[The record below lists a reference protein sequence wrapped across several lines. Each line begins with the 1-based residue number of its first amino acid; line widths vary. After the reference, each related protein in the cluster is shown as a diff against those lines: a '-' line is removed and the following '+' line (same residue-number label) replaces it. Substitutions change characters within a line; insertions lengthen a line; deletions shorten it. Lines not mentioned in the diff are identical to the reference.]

1 MIQDQYLQLLKDNSL
16 SNQIIDAYLIQKHN
30 LISYFANIIVYGP
43 IALLNA
49 EQICSTKLSQQ
60 YVTVLRKNYETL
72 LCLNEQH
79 DDKKLI
85 SQTQDS
91 FKTYFQEQILDYQYL
106 NFLSDLKDNPYIK
119 NLTQDQWLDQIQE
132 FIEIST
138 IQEINQTQIL
148 KEQFQSG
155 YQTKERK
162 RFEYLY
168 FLVFS
173 IMMVMKREL
182 HNKAKKMNKIRTRYV
197 EQNQF
202 QYQKSKKDKDV
213 QNEEGD
219 EEGYEASNSDHK
231 TKQTKMSRRRRKQA
245 NNQEFDTD
253 RENKQKV

>member
-1 MIQDQYLQLLKDNSL
+1 MIQDQFLQLLKDNQL
-16 SNQIIDAYLIQKHN
+16 NNQICEAYLIQKQQIIN
-30 LISYFANIIVYGP
+30 NIISYFSNIIVYGP

-72 LCLNEQH
+72 LCLNEQQ

-91 FKTYFQEQILDYQYL
+91 FKTYFQEQILDHQYL
-106 NFLSDLKDNPYIK
+106 NFLNDLKDNPYIQ
-119 NLTQDQWLDQIQE
+119 NLTLNQWLDQIQE

-138 IQEINQTQIL
+138 IQEINQTQVL

-162 RFEYLY
+162 
-168 FLVFS
+168 S
-173 IMMVMKREL
+173 IFNYDGDEE
-182 HNKAKKMNKIRTRYV
+182 RTPQQSEED
-197 EQNQF
+197 EQNKNK
-202 QYQKSKKDKDV
+202 YQKSKKDKDI
-213 QNEEGD
+213 QIEEGD

-231 TKQTKMSRRRRKQA
+231 TKQTKMTRRRRKQT